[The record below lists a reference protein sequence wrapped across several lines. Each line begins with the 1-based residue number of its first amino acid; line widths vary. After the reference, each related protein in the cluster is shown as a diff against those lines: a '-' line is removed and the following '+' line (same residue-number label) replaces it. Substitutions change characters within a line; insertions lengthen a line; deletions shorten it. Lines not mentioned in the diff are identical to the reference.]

1 MRNILLP
8 VLVVII
14 SGCAASHEKL
24 APYVGQDVQQVVADY
39 GNPNVAFDM
48 GKDRR
53 DFQWTMK
60 TQSAIP
66 AQAISRGART
76 RSADMFNPETE
87 MTTLIPMSG
96 GQPVAS
102 ECSYTVITSWDDTRK
117 IWVVIGNKN
126 PRTGC

>member
-14 SGCAASHEKL
+14 SGCAAYNEKL
-24 APYVGQDVQQVVADY
+24 EPYVGQDVQQVVADY

-48 GKDRR
+48 GKGRR
-53 DFQWTMK
+53 DFQWTVKMS
-60 TQSAIP
+60 TAIP

-76 RSADMFNPETE
+76 RSADMFNPDIE
-87 MTTLIPMSG
+87 MTMLIPMFG

-117 IWVVIGNKN
+117 VWVVTGNKK

>member
-14 SGCAASHEKL
+14 SGCSAAHEKL
-24 APYVGQDVQQVVADY
+24 EPYVGQDIQQVVADY

-48 GKDRR
+48 GKGRR
-53 DFQWTMK
+53 DFQWTVEMS
-60 TQSAIP
+60 TAIP
-66 AQAISRGART
+66 AQAISTGART
-76 RSADMFNPETE
+76 RSADMFNPDIE

-102 ECSYTVITSWDDTRK
+102 ECSYTVITSWDDTMK
-117 IWVVIGNKN
+117 IWIVTGNKK